1 MNKSYHRKLFAAF
14 LATILVLLVLLSGL
28 GYFQF
33 TTYYLH
39 NLESRLAKEAY
50 LTADM
55 ARYRTQADGVKR
67 SYQDICLTAAR
78 DALTR
83 VTIIDSQGI
92 VLGDSEVSPGQL
104 DNHSSRP
111 EVYAALHGETG
122 VEIRY
127 SDTLDMN
134 MLYVAVPFSDGE
146 NSGAVRMAMP
156 LADLQDIYKNALLGI
171 LGIGLGCG
179 ILALILS
186 FLVIP
191 YFSRPIL
198 EIAAAVQD
206 MAGGNYSRRIS
217 VHSDDELGV
226 LAHAFNNMGQH
237 IEQNLHQISEVKNRL
252 EAILSNTVNG
262 IMLIGHDGRLIYAN
276 PAAVALLGLGEDFI
290 GRNYTESIAAYELLC
305 MIDEAKVSLQPIKR
319 SIVLHTRGGNIAEAN
334 VVPIINNGVSSQ
346 DILLVLN
353 DITEMKR
360 LEQVRKDFVANVSHE
375 LKTPVS
381 AISGF
386 AETLLDEGISDQFNA
401 VEFTRII
408 YDEAQRLTHL
418 INSLLTLSKLE
429 SEPVSLNMQII
440 DLNSLMA
447 TTAARMNNLAGL
459 KNITINYY
467 DRGEAVNLK
476 SDPELIEQ
484 IMINLLDNAIKYSS
498 EGNIIELI
506 LEESADRV
514 IIKVKDHGTGIPAA
528 ELPRIFERFYRVDK
542 ARSRKTGGSGLGL
555 AIVKHLV
562 ENLHGQIAV
571 ESTIGTGTV
580 FSVTLFKQ

>member
-1 MNKSYHRKLFAAF
+1 
-14 LATILVLLVLLSGL
+14 
-28 GYFQF
+28 
-33 TTYYLH
+33 
-39 NLESRLAKEAY
+39 
-50 LTADM
+50 
-55 ARYRTQADGVKR
+55 
-67 SYQDICLTAAR
+67 
-78 DALTR
+78 
-83 VTIIDSQGI
+83 
-92 VLGDSEVSPGQL
+92 
-104 DNHSSRP
+104 
-111 EVYAALHGETG
+111 
-122 VEIRY
+122 
-127 SDTLDMN
+127 
-134 MLYVAVPFSDGE
+134 
-146 NSGAVRMAMP
+146 
-156 LADLQDIYKNALLGI
+156 
-171 LGIGLGCG
+171 
-179 ILALILS
+179 
-186 FLVIP
+186 
-191 YFSRPIL
+191 
-198 EIAAAVQD
+198 

-305 MIDEAKVSLQPIKR
+305 MIDEAKVSLQSIKR

-467 DRGEAVNLK
+467 DRGEAANLK